1 MFQGGASETMVG
13 GAIQLMA
20 NPDVLKPTSLY
31 IGSWMRFNDAIIPY
45 LGPGV

>member
-20 NPDVLKPTSLY
+20 NPDVETYQFVYRQL
-31 IGSWMRFNDAIIPY
+31 DAF
-45 LGPGV
+45 